1 MSPPRGAI
9 GIVLAGG
16 RSRRLAA
23 ADLPPGGKPSLQL
36 AGRTFLERIA
46 GTVAAAVDRVF
57 VVAAAGQSLPALP
70 AEVEIVSDSAPH
82 AGPLAGIR
90 DALAAAARLDPVP
103 RTAFVC
109 AADVPLLRREVVEL
123 IVNRG
128 CLTSALWVVPE
139 HAGHPQV
146 LLSAV
151 SPHLL
156 PRIEGYL
163 ATGRR
168 DPRGLLAALEAEAP
182 TRVAVVTTAEIAA
195 VDPAGDSFR
204 DIDTPDD
211 LAWLERRGIPPS
223 AP

>member
-23 ADLPPGGKPSLQL
+23 ADLPPGGKPSLQI
-36 AGRTFLERIA
+36 AGRTFLERIV
-46 GTVAAAVDRVF
+46 GTIAAVVDHVL
-57 VVAAAGQSLPALP
+57 VVAAPGQPLPALP
-70 AEVEIVSDSAPH
+70 PAATIVRDTVPGG
-82 AGPLAGIR
+82 GPLAGIR
-90 DALAAAARLDPVP
+90 DALAAAARLDPPP

-123 IVNRG
+123 LVTRG
-128 CLTSALWVVPE
+128 RLTPALWVVPE
-139 HAGHPQV
+139 HDGHPQV

-151 SPHLL
+151 SPALL
-156 PRIEGYL
+156 PRIEAYL

-168 DPRGLLAALEAEAP
+168 DPRGLLAMLAAESPALVA
-182 TRVAVVTTAEIAA
+182 RVTAADLTA
-195 VDPAGDSFR
+195 VDPAGDSLC
-204 DIDTPDD
+204 DVDTVDD
-211 LAWLERRGIPPS
+211 LAWLDRRGIPPS